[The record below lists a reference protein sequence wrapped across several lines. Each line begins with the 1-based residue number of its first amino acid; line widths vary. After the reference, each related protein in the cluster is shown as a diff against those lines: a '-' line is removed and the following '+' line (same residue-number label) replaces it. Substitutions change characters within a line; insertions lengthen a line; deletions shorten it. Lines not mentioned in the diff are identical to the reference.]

1 MWKAKYITHT
11 AKYIIHT
18 DWIPIVFPE
27 IINHSDMARNMGW
40 KKEDIVGAGF
50 VYLEDYSYICYGESV
65 SLRVKSRGE
74 EDEKILNR
82 YLGGEDTES

>member
-1 MWKAKYITHT
+1 MWET
-11 AKYIIHT
+11 KYIIHANN
-18 DWIPIVFPE
+18 IPIVFPE

-40 KKEDIVGAGF
+40 KKEDIIGAGF
-50 VYLEDYSYICYGESV
+50 VYLGEDYSYTCYGESV

-82 YLGGEDTES
+82 YLGGEDNES

>member
-1 MWKAKYITHT
+1 MWK

-27 IINHSDMARNMGW
+27 TINHADMARNMGW
-40 KKEDIVGAGF
+40 KKEDIIGAGF
-50 VYLEDYSYICYGESV
+50 FYLGEDYSYTCYGESV

>member
-1 MWKAKYITHT
+1 MWK

-27 IINHSDMARNMGW
+27 IINHADMARNMGW

-50 VYLEDYSYICYGESV
+50 VYVDDDSYNCYGESI
-65 SLRVKSRGE
+65 SLNVKSRCE

-82 YLGGEDTES
+82 YLGGRQEDI